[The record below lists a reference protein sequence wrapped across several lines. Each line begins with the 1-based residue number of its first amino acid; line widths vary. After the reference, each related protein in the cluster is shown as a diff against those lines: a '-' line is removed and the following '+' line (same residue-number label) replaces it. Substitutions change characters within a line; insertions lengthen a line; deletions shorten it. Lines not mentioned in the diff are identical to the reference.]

1 MLFEFE
7 PSGIN
12 DTYLRLTRNAISCIL
27 VPAGTWNGLLRMNY
41 LVSGPTGGSEP
52 HFVFRAADV
61 GWDDGRFFWRGKA
74 APVVTSTAMVNV
86 LLERGMAVDSEVEML
101 VFATAGDGGAARSDE
116 RLMLRALLGGCTFTP
131 IYEDRPDPFGTGAP
145 PAVTG
150 FAVRTLADPGAF
162 VVEARDGLPV
172 LDPDTRRALQRQ
184 VG

>member
-12 DTYLRLTRNAISCIL
+12 DTYLRISRNGVSCIL

-41 LVSGPTGGSEP
+41 LVSGPSGGAEP

-61 GWDDGRFFWRGKA
+61 GWDDGRFFWRGRA
-74 APVVTSTAMVNV
+74 APVTTSTAMINV
-86 LLERGMAVDSEVEML
+86 LLERGMCNDSEVESL
-101 VFATAGDGGAARSDE
+101 VFATPSEGTGSRADE
-116 RLMLRALLGGCTFTP
+116 RLMLRAALRGCTFTP
-131 IYEDRPDPFGTGAP
+131 IYEDRSPLFAGSEP
-145 PAVTG
+145 PTVTG
-150 FAVRTLADPGAF
+150 FAVRTLSGSGAL

-172 LDPDTRRALQRQ
+172 LDAETRRALQRE